1 MVWCEKVFYKQ
12 KSYTKVSGEK
22 MKSGGGEACG
32 DTERERDR
40 GREERQG
47 GCLIGQGRR
56 DSIPTYL

>member
-1 MVWCEKVFYKQ
+1 VGGVVWCEKVFYKQ

-47 GCLIGQGRR
+47 
-56 DSIPTYL
+56 